1 MDIDIVEAD
10 TNSKNY
16 EINDNLNGINILE
29 MKLDNL
35 IGTEYKSEN
44 LNKECWF
51 YTDNNT
57 FTLIVDESIARNR
70 MDLQKCHIFCIP
82 SAPEFCIYYKI
93 NNKLPN
99 MKYGDHL
106 IVGISIKTGKYTS
119 ELCDKD
125 IKNILLKKLEYW
137 ESKFKTRMIGCNRY
151 EEKNL
156 KRDNLRD
163 QDKLTL
169 LKLLESLSSD
179 QLTTA
184 NQRKEIREAV
194 NSYLFGEIS
203 YNDFFSLI
211 ADIIGEK
218 VLYSIILYMN
228 STISNTPNPNYFA
241 ILDSYG
247 LQTKLNRYNNIDPN
261 HFDIFIKDN
270 ARLYPVFLHPNNFIC
285 LGHSKVHCGDYLLIF
300 GGITSKFCLGNSYS
314 KLSEFN
320 EIITLNL
327 AKNKFTKITANGLIP
342 KCRMYHSSNLVYTP
356 KGPMVLV
363 YGGLH
368 YKENSN
374 WEFLNDIECLNIESK
389 SWICLGNIQKD
400 DVGKRILHTS
410 LVYPAFSDIPQ
421 DKNVYSKFLVI
432 FGGLMKDQ
440 DSQNINPKNDL
451 WCYSI
456 ENKFWHSITVINA
469 PNKMNIEIPSPR
481 FGHSCVWVDDNTFY
495 IYGGEGKETCN
506 TNDDVGIIFNDIW
519 SFTFVSNI
527 DDIDNCNI
535 KGYWKLIK
543 SENNSNQVN
552 TSLHTSIMLG
562 IYSNSPNYEKLNLIG
577 TLDSENLKRCHEKI
591 LISFGGISK
600 PLISKY
606 PLNLNFLNK
615 RLTTC
620 YNELF
625 EEDSKNSDVGLNFKI
640 FFLNS
645 NKWIFTNFTINS
657 PSPSV
662 SDIINSDN
670 NNIDYLVKIP
680 KISNHISGICCFFNY
695 PSLNKNISIPCIL
708 YHGGSFTKSNELQG
722 QSFILSLFGYE
733 PFGLKN
739 NKEFNVSINDFTEKN
754 DNEQILN
761 SNKILKKYLRP
772 SIKNTINIQT
782 SFLLSLS
789 SYQSWIF
796 GAIAHLFDN
805 SLSTFVK
812 SNKIE
817 LAFYTFNS
825 DNNLT
830 KCPISILSA
839 QNSIEGIIKILKNK
853 NNMKF
858 VLSVTDNGVGLNYC
872 TMMKLFQ
879 FGTSHK
885 ISSLDFTNSN
895 IIDYLSPKCNQSSQ
909 ISNNFKYGT
918 GFKMALSR
926 LAPTCLIITRTKKLL
941 GVGLYSKSLLELNEN
956 SVPYI
961 PVCFWDSQTYEPF
974 IPKNSTLTEHQNN
987 QNMILKFSPFNQPA
1001 NIVEQFSTL
1010 ASTGTRFLFIDLNIL
1025 NQYPDF
1031 ELIRPFSYINKELN
1045 NQCFQENNLGI
1056 DNFLED
1062 QLNPLFPLWNNDKD
1076 SIDFNLYTYL
1086 YWLNLNCTQNIYCQD
1101 KLLVPS
1107 TQYGQT
1113 MSNGIY
1119 DFLKKHLLLCVEISS
1134 ILVPEKL
1141 NDGAFALIG
1150 KLCDNNNIEI
1160 KEAGVLLYYKGRLI
1174 RRLEGHFPCIHNI
1187 INQEN
1192 AQKNLHIKVTNLSL
1206 VTALINVP
1214 EWLIPSANKQEF
1226 IHEGSV
1232 LFEIFQT
1239 SIFELVEEYLQ
1250 HCEQPNKLY
1259 SWSLERNRISRD
1271 NPIKIFK
1278 VSH

>member
-1 MDIDIVEAD
+1 MNIDITEANI
-10 TNSKNY
+10 TSKND
-16 EINDNLNGINILE
+16 EINVHLDGINIPKV
-29 MKLDNL
+29 KLDNL
-35 IGTEYKSEN
+35 IDIEYRSED
-44 LNKECWF
+44 LNKEYWF

-57 FTLIVDESIARNR
+57 FTLIVDKSIARNR

-82 SAPEFCIYYKI
+82 SAPEFCIYYRI
-93 NNKLPN
+93 NSKLPN
-99 MKYGDHL
+99 MEDGNHF

-119 ELCDKD
+119 KLCDKD

-137 ESKFKTRMIGCNRY
+137 ESKFKTRMIDYNKY
-151 EEKNL
+151 EEKSVE
-156 KRDNLRD
+156 RDNLRN
-163 QDKLTL
+163 QGKLTL
-169 LKLLESLSSD
+169 LRLLESLSSD

-218 VLYSIILYMN
+218 TLYSIILYMN
-228 STISNTPNPNYFA
+228 STISNTPNPNYSA

-270 ARLYPVFLHPNNFIC
+270 ARLYPVFLHPNNFTC

-300 GGITSKFCLGNSYS
+300 GGITSKFCLGNSCP
-314 KLSEFN
+314 KLSEFS

-327 AKNKFTKITANGLIP
+327 AKNKFTKIITNGLIP
-342 KCRMYHSSNLVYTP
+342 KCRMYHSSNLVYTL

-368 YKENSN
+368 YKEDSN
-374 WEFLNDIECLNIESK
+374 WEFLDDIDCLDIESK
-389 SWICLGNIQKD
+389 SWICLGDIQND
-400 DVGKRILHTS
+400 NVGKRILHTS

-421 DKNVYSKFLVI
+421 DKSVYSKFLVI

-440 DSQNINPKNDL
+440 DSQNINPRNDL

-456 ENKFWHSITVINA
+456 ENKSWHSITVISA

-495 IYGGEGKETCN
+495 IYGGEGKDTCS
-506 TNDDVGIIFNDIW
+506 TKDDVGIIFNDIW
-519 SFTFVSNI
+519 SFTFVSSI

-535 KGYWKLIK
+535 KGYWELIK

-552 TSLHTSIMLG
+552 SSLHTSIMLG
-562 IYSNSPNYEKLNLIG
+562 IYSNSPSYEKSNLIG
-577 TLDSENLKRCHEKI
+577 TLDSENLKNYHEKI

-600 PLISKY
+600 PLVSKY
-606 PLNLNFLNK
+606 PLNLNFPNK
-615 RLTTC
+615 RLITC

-625 EEDSKNSDVGLNFKI
+625 EEDSKSSYLGLNFKI

-645 NKWIFTNFTINS
+645 NKWLFTNFTINS

-670 NNIDYLVKIP
+670 NNIDYLIKVP

-695 PSLNKNISIPCIL
+695 PSLNRNISIPCIL
-708 YHGGSFTKSNELQG
+708 YHGGSFIKSNELQG

-733 PFGLKN
+733 PFGLKSN
-739 NKEFNVSINDFTEKN
+739 EESNININDFIEKDN
-754 DNEQILN
+754 NEQILN

-772 SIKNTINIQT
+772 NIKNTINIQI
-782 SFLLSLS
+782 SFLSSLS

-830 KCPISILSA
+830 KYPISILSA
-839 QNSIEGIIKILKNK
+839 QNSIEGIIQILKNK
-853 NNMKF
+853 DNMKF
-858 VLSVTDNGVGLNYC
+858 VLSVTDNGVGLNYS

-879 FGTSHK
+879 FGTSHN
-885 ISSLDFTNSN
+885 ISSFDFTNSN
-895 IIDYLSPKCNQSSQ
+895 VIDYLSPRCNQSNQ
-909 ISNNFKYGT
+909 INNNSKYGT

-926 LAPTCLIITRTKKLL
+926 LAPICLIITRTKNLL
-941 GVGLYSKSLLELNEN
+941 GVGLYSRSLLELNEN
-956 SVPYI
+956 SAPYI
-961 PVCFWDSQTYEPF
+961 PVCFWNSQTYEPF
-974 IPKNSTLTEHQNN
+974 IPKNSTLTEHQDN

-1001 NIVEQFSTL
+1001 NIVEQFNTL
-1010 ASTGTRFLFIDLNIL
+1010 ADTGTRFLFVDLNIL

-1031 ELIRPFSYINKELN
+1031 ELIRPFSYINRELN
-1045 NQCFQENNLGI
+1045 NKFSQENNLDI
-1056 DNFLED
+1056 DNSLED

-1086 YWLNLNCTQNIYCQD
+1086 YWLNLNCTQSIYCQG

-1107 TQYGQT
+1107 THYGQT
-1113 MSNGIY
+1113 IFNGIY
-1119 DFLKKHLLLCVEISS
+1119 DFLKKHLFLCVEISS

-1150 KLCDNNNIEI
+1150 KLYNNNNVGI

-1174 RRLEGHFPCIHNI
+1174 RRLEGHFPCIHY
-1187 INQEN
+1187 INQESTQQN
-1192 AQKNLHIKVTNLSL
+1192 SHKKVTNLSL

-1226 IHEGSV
+1226 IHEGSA
-1232 LFEIFQT
+1232 LFKIFQT

-1250 HCEQPNKLY
+1250 HCEQPNKLH
-1259 SWSLERNRISRD
+1259 SWSLERNRISHD
-1271 NPIKIFK
+1271 NPVKISK